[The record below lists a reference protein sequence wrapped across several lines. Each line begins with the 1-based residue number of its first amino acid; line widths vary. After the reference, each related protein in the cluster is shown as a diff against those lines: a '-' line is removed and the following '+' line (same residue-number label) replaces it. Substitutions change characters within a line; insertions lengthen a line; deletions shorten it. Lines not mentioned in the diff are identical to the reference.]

1 MCCFS
6 GAVEQVSS
14 THIFARSAN
23 GRQFLA
29 YSMTYAAA
37 ADLAMVLPLP
47 VPPNLPE
54 DAIRFINLEHYPTF
68 FEDLERGFP
77 PPPRDPEALS
87 EFEDLM
93 AEPMLQV
100 HDVGS
105 FEASFVPRLEDFD
118 RLDER
123 FRIPRDVWDRLPVY
137 HDFGFAVF
145 KLKGTG
151 FPAKVDLDLSV
162 TADRVHPMAFEFP
175 RRDLDLLYF
184 PTVHVHDRKVH
195 ADADFDHVLYCQ
207 PGPGMDGYLEGWR
220 KSSGPTSKFMEV
232 ARTEG
237 IVDALDHCWRRPLR
251 GRRENKDM
259 WVGKGGSVPA
269 PSRKPD
275 EKVSDP
281 GEPIVKLL
289 NMILVECIKKR
300 ARAIEFERCGT
311 KCFVRFQ
318 VSETPSTAADVIT
331 PPLSVWPNLIARI
344 KQLAGMVDDGPN
356 KSMDGQIKVG
366 LSDNQV
372 ETFYVTTDPTVSDDR
387 LVVQIGR
394 AGAGEL

>member
-6 GAVEQVSS
+6 GDVEHVSN
-14 THIFARSAN
+14 TNIFARSAN

-29 YSMTYAAA
+29 YDMTYAAA

-47 VPPNLPE
+47 VPPNPPE
-54 DAIRFINLEHYPTF
+54 DAVRFINLERYPTF
-68 FEDLERGFP
+68 FEDMNRGFS
-77 PPPRDPEALS
+77 PPPRSHD
-87 EFEDLM
+87 DLTLGDFM
-93 AEPMLQV
+93 AEPTLQV

-145 KLKGTG
+145 KLKRTG
-151 FPAKVDLDLSV
+151 VHAKVDLDLSV

-195 ADADFDHVLYCQ
+195 GDADFDHVLYCQ

-237 IVDALDHCWRRPLR
+237 IVDALDHCWRRPLG
-251 GRRENKDM
+251 GRRENRDT

-269 PSRKPD
+269 PSSKPD
-275 EKVSDP
+275 EKLSDFI
-281 GEPIVKLL
+281 GKLL
-289 NMILVECIKKR
+289 SMILVECIKKR
-300 ARAIEFERCGT
+300 ARAVEFERCGR

-318 VSETPSTAADVIT
+318 VNETPSTAPDVIT
-331 PPLSVWPNLIARI
+331 PPLHVWPELIARI

-394 AGAGEL
+394 AGAGER